1 MTEIFNIS
9 AHTKYPNTK
18 ETDKLDKVMHIVN
31 FTLKD
36 EKNYS
41 MEVMANCPL
50 DAMNIVK
57 AIMTLKNL
65 EEKSKNGRWN
75 ND

>member
-1 MTEIFNIS
+1 MTGICNIS

-18 ETDKLDKVMHIVN
+18 EKDKLDKIMHIVN

-41 MEVMANCPL
+41 MEVMASCPL
-50 DAMNIVK
+50 DAMDIVK
-57 AIMTLKNL
+57 AIMKLKNL
-65 EEKSKNGRWN
+65 EKKDMILGE
-75 ND
+75 D